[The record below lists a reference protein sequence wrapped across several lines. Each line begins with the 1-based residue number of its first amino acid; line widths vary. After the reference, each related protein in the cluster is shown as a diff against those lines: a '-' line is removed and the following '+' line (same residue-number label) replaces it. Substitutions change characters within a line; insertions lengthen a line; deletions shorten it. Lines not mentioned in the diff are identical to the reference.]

1 MKDEPYLQAAYSELS
16 PLERIYAAL
25 SPLVFGSALLAF
37 YLGGATI
44 EELRARLGRMP
55 PAAGRTV
62 WLHGASAGEM
72 AAAVRLVSTLR
83 EHGYRFQAVF
93 TAANRAGAAY
103 ISRQAAPHA
112 VTALAPWDVP
122 AWVSRAFDRWQ
133 PAALFLIE
141 TELWPRLVFEAHRRS
156 IPVISLSAR
165 IYPKDLPRYRAIR
178 GFMAPTLRRITRILA
193 QNEVER
199 DRFIALGADAVRCVV
214 AGNLKSLQESTAYDP
229 GHLRR
234 ELALQPTDPVI
245 VFGSVHHGEIPLV
258 FEAIKALNAPDTRF
272 VIAPRHLSAA
282 PTIAREA
289 ATLGLRAA
297 WRSRGQPGNGWQI
310 LILDTMGELRH
321 FYSMALIAVVCGG
334 FGRFGGHNPHEALQ
348 AGAPVLFGP
357 HFEHFEHEARALA
370 EITPE
375 ARVSS
380 PRQIAQRLVEW
391 LDDQHFRQRI
401 VSLQRRTLP
410 DAADVAKRYLNELS
424 PYLVAAHA

>member
-1 MKDEPYLQAAYSELS
+1 
-16 PLERIYAAL
+16 
-25 SPLVFGSALLAF
+25 LVFGIPLLAS
-37 YLGGATI
+37 YLGGASA
-44 EELRARLGRMP
+44 EELRARMGRMP

-72 AAAVRLVSTLR
+72 AAAARLVTALH

-93 TAANRAGAAY
+93 TAANRAGVAC
-103 ISRQAAPHA
+103 ISRWNVPDA

-122 AWVSRAFDRWQ
+122 AWVSRAFDLWQ
-133 PAALFLIE
+133 PAALLLIE

-156 IPVISLSAR
+156 VPVLSLSAR
-165 IYPKDLPRYRAIR
+165 IYPRDIPRYRAIR
-178 GFMAPTLRRITRILA
+178 GFIAPTLCRITRILA

-199 DRFIALGADAVRCVV
+199 DRFIALGAAAVRCVA
-214 AGNLKSLQESTAYDP
+214 AGNLKHLQESTVHDP

-234 ELALQPTDPVI
+234 ELGLQPTDRVI
-245 VFGSVHHGEIPLV
+245 VFGSVHHSEIPLV
-258 FEAIKALNAPDTRF
+258 FKAIRALDAAGARF

-282 PTIAREA
+282 QTIAREA
-289 ATLGLRAA
+289 ATHGLQAT
-297 WRSRGQPGNGWQI
+297 WRSRGQSGNGWRI

-321 FYSMALIAVVCGG
+321 FYSIALIAVVCGG

-380 PRQIAQRLVEW
+380 PEQIAQRLGEW
-391 LDDQHFRQRI
+391 LGDEHFRQRI
-401 VSLQRRTLP
+401 MSLQRQTLP
-410 DAADVAKRYLNELS
+410 DAAAITRRYLDELS